1 MKHTN
6 RQLSEATV
14 ADMYR
19 AMDRHHPVT
28 ITYTKADGSTTV
40 RTIEPYE
47 IRTTKA
53 GAIIVK
59 AMDRQSGESRTF
71 RVDRVESYTTHRTAF
86 VVERSDAMQA
96 PAAPRT
102 PAGLT
107 AYEIARDDRAYWG
120 RRDEERAADYDHAA

>member
-6 RQLSEATV
+6 RQLSEATI

-19 AMDRHHPVT
+19 AMDRRHPVT

-53 GAIIVK
+53 GDIIVK

-71 RVDRVESYTTHRTAF
+71 RTDRVVSYTVHRTAF
-86 VVERSDAMQA
+86 LVERPDAGQA
-96 PAAPRT
+96 PVTPRT
-102 PAGLT
+102 AAGLT

-120 RRDEERAADYDHAA
+120 RRDEERAAGYDHAA